1 MSKTLTID
9 VPEKLYAR
17 LERQAKLNQRSV
29 HDEVVQRLEETE
41 DEDVVDRDA
50 LWERIDRLRE
60 EGPTIDLDP
69 MELKRIMRKGL
80 T

>member
-1 MSKTLTID
+1 MSKTLKID
-9 VPEKLYAR
+9 VPDELYTR
-17 LERQAKLNQRSV
+17 LEHQAKLNQRSL

-41 DEDVVDRDA
+41 NQNDVDRDA

-69 MELKRIMRKGL
+69 MELKPIMREGL
-80 T
+80 A

>member
-9 VPEKLYAR
+9 VPDALYAR
-17 LERQAKLNQRSV
+17 LERQVKLNQRSIP
-29 HDEVVQRLEETE
+29 DEVVRQLEEAE
-41 DEDVVDRDA
+41 DADDVDRDD

-69 MELKRIMRKGL
+69 MELKEIMREGL
-80 T
+80 A